1 MKRTTTTSAAP
12 IESERTR
19 KTRENQEKR
28 LARVNALISDK
39 TNPVSRAELIFM
51 LSKAVTRHDSG
62 KIEGIFSLDTACSN
76 NEFCPRM
83 QAAEDPAI
91 ICKYCYTKSMWDAA
105 RFAHHIVG
113 LILSSVELTDTEAAA
128 IAIPT
133 GFFRFNSDGELI
145 NQTHAE
151 NLLRIARAHPATS
164 FAIWTKRPALLDA
177 AIRKAG
183 KPDNLLCGVSS
194 PMVNVPFRERW
205 TWTDFIFTVYTPA
218 GMEKALARGEHECN
232 GRKCM
237 ICGFHCYQKHSGPG
251 PVYVAE
257 ALRKPTGIKKADFPA
272 ILAAIDAATL

>member
-12 IESERTR
+12 VESERTR

-28 LARVNALISDK
+28 LAHVNDLIARKAD
-39 TNPVSRAELIFM
+39 PIARAELVFM
-51 LSKAVTRHDSG
+51 LSKAVTFHKDG

-76 NEFCPRM
+76 NEFCPHM
-83 QAAEDPAI
+83 QATEDPAI
-91 ICKYCYTKSMWDAA
+91 ICRYCYTKSMWDAA
-105 RFAHHIVG
+105 RFAHHIIG
-113 LILSSVELTDTEAAA
+113 LILANVKLTDAEAAT

-145 NQTHAE
+145 NSTHAE
-151 NLLRIARAHPATS
+151 NLLRIARTHPATS

-177 AIRKAG
+177 AIRKEG
-183 KPDNLLCGVSS
+183 KPENLICGVSS
-194 PMVNVPFRERW
+194 PMINTPFRERW
-205 TWTDFIFTVYTPA
+205 SWTDFIFTVYTPA
-218 GMEKALARGEHECN
+218 GMEKALTRGERECN

-237 ICGFHCYQKHSGPG
+237 MCGFHCYHQHSGPG

-257 ALRKPTGIKKADFPA
+257 ALRKPAGIKKADFPA

>member
-12 IESERTR
+12 VESERTR

-28 LARVNALISDK
+28 LVRVNALISDK
-39 TNPVSRAELIFM
+39 INPVSRAELIFM
-51 LSKAVTRHDSG
+51 LSKAVAFHKDG
-62 KIEGIFSLDTACSN
+62 KIECIFSLDTACSN
-76 NEFCPRM
+76 NDFCPRM

-91 ICKYCYTKSMWDAA
+91 IFKYCYTKSMWDAA
-105 RFAHHIVG
+105 RFSHHITG

-145 NQTHAE
+145 NPTHAE
-151 NLLRIARAHPATS
+151 NLLRISRAHPATS

-177 AIRKAG
+177 AIRKEG
-183 KPDNLLCGVSS
+183 KPENLICGVSS
-194 PMVNVPFRERW
+194 PMINNPFRERW
-205 TWTDFIFTVYTPA
+205 TWTDFVFTVYTPA
-218 GMEKALARGEHECN
+218 GMQKALARGEHECN

-237 ICGFHCYQKHSGPG
+237 LCGFHCYQKHSGPG

-257 ALRKPTGIKKADFPA
+257 ALRKPAGIKKADFPA